1 MPDLTGV
8 RCRVGRQEVYSCAV
22 FQQRF
27 GMSQS
32 VAHRCDLRFELA
44 GMNTYPADE
53 RRISEVERGRSW
65 NAILPLPP
73 GKSLSPGDSIIFAL
87 ASPDANRE
95 PCYVNGGDSVR
106 VLLTDVTDLA
116 SNDPATGQAL
126 FRLSWA
132 PLGQPGSHRPADEPA
147 TEMRLDRTASPR

>member
-1 MPDLTGV
+1 MSGLPV
-8 RCRVGRQEVYSCAV
+8 AERVGPRGLSSVRS
-22 FQQRF
+22 RF
-27 GMSQS
+27 G
-32 VAHRCDLRFELA
+32 FA
-44 GMNTYPADE
+44 GMNRYPADE

-87 ASPDANRE
+87 AAPDANRE

-106 VLLTDVTDLA
+106 VVLTDVTDLA

-126 FRLSWA
+126 FRLSWE
-132 PLGQPGSHRPADEPA
+132 PPGQDPPRVI
-147 TEMRLDRTASPR
+147 SPRRRPR